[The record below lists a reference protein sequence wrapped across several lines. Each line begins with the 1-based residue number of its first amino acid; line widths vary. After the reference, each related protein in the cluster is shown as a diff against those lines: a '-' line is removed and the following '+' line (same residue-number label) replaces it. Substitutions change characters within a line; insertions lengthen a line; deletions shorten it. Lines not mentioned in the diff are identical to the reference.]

1 MKWLIIPFPFY
12 GTLIFFP
19 TKTGFVPLI
28 NRVRKTAIGLIPCIH
43 GARLSENAL
52 ASGKSED
59 DLLDFS
65 VNLNPLGPPKKLL
78 SRVFQH
84 VSNYPDNGYP
94 GFKRAAADSLN
105 VLPENIVPGNG
116 SSELIR
122 LFAETVIEPGD
133 KIIIPSPTFGEYE
146 FQCRLFG
153 AVIEYIDYRGITK
166 VNPWGY
172 KAVFLCNPNNP
183 TGNLLPRRDI
193 IQMAKKCALSETFL
207 FVDEAFIELSKPHE
221 SIADI
226 AASCD
231 FVFVLRSLTK
241 TYAVPG
247 LRIGFAVA
255 SPCFAGLLNNTRLHW
270 NMNYAAS
277 AVGEQLLGKNRDY
290 LEKSLALIRKEREWL
305 ASRLRGIRG
314 FKPYQSDTNFILIDA
329 GDFGINSTELTARML
344 KRGIIIRDCASFG
357 LENHIRVAVRKRSEN
372 KRLIEALSKVIAEWG
387 DELAKKE
394 IGKALEKG
402 VTARSRIDCEY
413 YPCHFE
419 GQDCTF
425 CFCPFYPCGNK
436 KTGGELIRKSTGGT
450 VWSCAKCNLIHRG
463 DVAEKVLGALMEG
476 KKLKDIWKLVMEP
489 EL

>member
-1 MKWLIIPFPFY
+1 
-12 GTLIFFP
+12 
-19 TKTGFVPLI
+19 VPLI
-28 NRVRKTAIGLIPCIH
+28 NRVKKTAVGLVPCVH

-52 ASGKSED
+52 LSGKDVE

-65 VNLNPLGPPKKLL
+65 VNLNPLGPPKSKKLL
-78 SRVFQH
+78 NGIFQNI
-84 VSNYPDNGYP
+84 SNYPDNGYP
-94 GFKRAAADSLN
+94 AFKKAAADSLG

-133 KIIIPSPTFGEYE
+133 KVIIPYPTFGEYE

-153 AVIEYIDYRGITK
+153 AEIEYIDYRTITK
-166 VNPWGY
+166 VNPREY

-183 TGNLLPRRDI
+183 TGNLLPRKDVI
-193 IQMAKKCALSETFL
+193 EMAKTCILSETFL
-207 FVDEAFIELSKPHE
+207 FVDEAFIELSQPGE
-221 SIADI
+221 SIAEM

-231 FVFVLRSLTK
+231 FIFVLRSLTK

-255 SPCFAGLLNNTRLHW
+255 SPGFAGLLNNARLHW
-270 NMNYAAS
+270 NMNSAAS
-277 AVGEQLLGKNRDY
+277 VAGEQLLRKNRDY
-290 LEKSLALIRKEREWL
+290 IEKSLGLIGKEREWL
-305 ASRLRGIRG
+305 TSRLGGIRG
-314 FKPYQSDTNFILIDA
+314 FKPYPSDTNFILIDA
-329 GDFGINSTELTARML
+329 DDFGINSEELAARML

-372 KRLIEALSKVIAEWG
+372 RKLVSAFSKVIAEWG
-387 DELAKKE
+387 NELAKKE

-425 CFCPFYPCGNK
+425 CFCPFYPCGDVR
-436 KTGGELIRKSTGGT
+436 TGGELIRKSTGGT
-450 VWSCAKCNLIHRG
+450 VWSCAGCNLIHMG
-463 DVAEKVLGALMEG
+463 EVAEKVLGALMEE
-476 KKLKDIWKLVMEP
+476 KLLKDIWKLVMEP
-489 EL
+489 SLC

>member
-1 MKWLIIPFPFY
+1 
-12 GTLIFFP
+12 
-19 TKTGFVPLI
+19 VPLI
-28 NRVRKTAIGLIPCIH
+28 NRVKKTAVGLVPCVH
-43 GARLSENAL
+43 GARLSENAFV
-52 ASGKSED
+52 SGRNAD

-65 VNLNPLGPPKKLL
+65 VNLNPLGPPKKVL
-78 SRVFQH
+78 SGVFQH
-84 VSNYPDNGYP
+84 ISNYPDNGYP
-94 GFKRAAADSLN
+94 AFKKAAADSLK

-153 AVIEYIDYRGITK
+153 AEIEYIDYRKVTK
-166 VNPWGY
+166 VNPRGY

-183 TGNLLPRRDI
+183 TGNLLWRRDVI
-193 IQMAKKCALSETFL
+193 DMAKRCALSETFL
-207 FVDEAFIELSKPHE
+207 FVDEAFIELSEPRE
-221 SIADI
+221 SIAEM
-226 AASCD
+226 AASND
-231 FVFVLRSLTK
+231 FILVLRSLTK
-241 TYAVPG
+241 TYAMAG
-247 LRIGFAVA
+247 LRIGFAVV
-255 SPCFAGLLNNTRLHW
+255 SSGFAGLLNNARLHW
-270 NMNYAAS
+270 NMNSAAS
-277 AVGEQLLGKNRDY
+277 LVGERLLRKNQDY
-290 LEKSLALIRKEREWL
+290 IEKSLGLIRKEREWL
-305 ASRLRGIRG
+305 TSRLGGIRG
-314 FKPYQSDTNFILIDA
+314 FKPYPSDTNFILIDA
-329 GDFGINSTELTARML
+329 GNFGINSAELTARML

-372 KRLIEALSKVIAEWG
+372 RKLVDAFSKVISEWG
-387 DELAKKE
+387 NELAKKE

-425 CFCPFYPCGNK
+425 CFCPFYPCGDVR
-436 KTGGELIRKSTGGT
+436 TGGELIRKSTGGT
-450 VWSCAKCNLIHRG
+450 VWSCAGCNLIHRG
-463 DVAEKVLGALMEG
+463 DIAEKVLGALMEG